1 MSWNVFFVRR
11 CMGASESVLAAVW
24 IIMFESLRHETA
36 VLCLIKCLINVTED
50 CIIHT

>member
-1 MSWNVFFVRR
+1 MERFF
-11 CMGASESVLAAVW
+11 CQTMYGASESVLAAVW
-24 IIMFESLRHETA
+24 SIMFESLRHETA